1 MVEILIARIV
11 LAVTLGGS
19 GILLLWLARAT
30 VSGRLGR
37 NQIAGIRTG
46 ASLAS
51 DEAWLA
57 AHRRAERPTRAAGI
71 AAIAFAMCVF
81 LPVAIEIVVLIIVLG
96 LLVML
101 GLVLYGA
108 KVGSDAARELEAP
121 R

>member
-1 MVEILIARIV
+1 
-11 LAVTLGGS
+11 
-19 GILLLWLARAT
+19 
-30 VSGRLGR
+30 
-37 NQIAGIRTG
+37 
-46 ASLAS
+46 
-51 DEAWLA
+51 
-57 AHRRAERPTRAAGI
+57 
-71 AAIAFAMCVF
+71 MCVF